1 MQQGSVERR
10 RGRRIDL
17 QAPLLIRR
25 RIGTREP
32 GPFTEQTTDNLGLAG
47 VYFETD
53 DGDFEVNEVVMTSVS
68 IPESQRRG
76 FPFTRLA
83 GQGRVV
89 RVQALTGASGDG
101 QKKYGVALEF
111 GNDLTALTSIPSRG

>member
-1 MQQGSVERR
+1 V
-10 RGRRIDL
+10 DL

-25 RIGTREP
+25 IDTSEL
-32 GPFTEQTTDNLGLAG
+32 GPFTQQTTENLGLAG

-53 DGDFEVNEVVMTSVS
+53 DGTFEVNEVVMTSVS
-68 IPESQRRG
+68 IPESERRA

-89 RVQALTGASGDG
+89 RVNELSGNGGAQAGGR
-101 QKKYGVALEF
+101 KKYGIALEF

>member
-25 RIGTREP
+25 VGTNKPEP
-32 GPFTEQTTDNLGLAG
+32 FKEQQTENLGLAG
-47 VYFETD
+47 AYFETD
-53 DGDFEVNEVVMTSVS
+53 EDGFQVNEAVMTSVS

-83 GQGRVV
+83 GQGRIV
-89 RVQALTGASGDG
+89 RVKELTGLSGG
-101 QKKYGVALEF
+101 GRKKYGIALEF

>member
-1 MQQGSVERR
+1 MSQGSVERR
-10 RGRRIDL
+10 RGRRLNL

-25 RIGTREP
+25 IGTHEP
-32 GPFTEQTTDNLGLAG
+32 GSFKEQTTDNLGLAG

-53 DGDFEVNEVVMTSVS
+53 DSDFQVNEVVMTSVS
-68 IPESQRRG
+68 IPESERRG

-89 RVQALTGASGDG
+89 RVTKLDGASEGDRT
-101 QKKYGVALEF
+101 KYGIALEF

>member
-10 RGRRIDL
+10 RGRRINL

-25 RIGTREP
+25 IGTRELA
-32 GPFTEQTTDNLGLAG
+32 PFKEQQTENLGLAG

-53 DGDFEVNEVVMTSVS
+53 DDFEVNEAVMTSVS
-68 IPESQRRG
+68 VPESQRRG

-89 RVQALTGASGDG
+89 RVKELANASGEE
-101 QKKYGVALEF
+101 QKKYGIALEF

>member
-25 RIGTREP
+25 IGTQEP
-32 GPFTEQTTDNLGLAG
+32 GLFKEQRTENLGLAG

-53 DGDFEVNEVVMTSVS
+53 DGDFQVNEAVMTSVS

-89 RVQALTGASGDG
+89 RVKALAGASGDG

>member
-25 RIGTREP
+25 IGTREP
-32 GPFTEQTTDNLGLAG
+32 GLFKEQQTQNLGLAG

-53 DGDFEVNEVVMTSVS
+53 DGFEVNEVVMTSVS

-89 RVQALTGASGDG
+89 RVKELAKVSSDG
-101 QKKYGVALEF
+101 QKKKYGIALEF

>member
-25 RIGTREP
+25 IGTREP
-32 GPFTEQTTDNLGLAG
+32 GLFKEQRTENLGLAG

-53 DGDFEVNEVVMTSVS
+53 DGDFEVNETVMTSVS
-68 IPESQRRG
+68 IPESQRLG

-89 RVQALTGASGDG
+89 RVKELANVPGDG
-101 QKKYGVALEF
+101 QKKYGIALEF

>member
-1 MQQGSVERR
+1 MTQGSVERR

-25 RIGTREP
+25 IGTHEP
-32 GPFTEQTTDNLGLAG
+32 GPFKEQQTQNLGLAG

-53 DGDFEVNEVVMTSVS
+53 DGGFEVDEVVMTSISV
-68 IPESQRRG
+68 PESERRG
-76 FPFTRLA
+76 FQFTRLA

-89 RVQALTGASGDG
+89 RVKELADVSGDG